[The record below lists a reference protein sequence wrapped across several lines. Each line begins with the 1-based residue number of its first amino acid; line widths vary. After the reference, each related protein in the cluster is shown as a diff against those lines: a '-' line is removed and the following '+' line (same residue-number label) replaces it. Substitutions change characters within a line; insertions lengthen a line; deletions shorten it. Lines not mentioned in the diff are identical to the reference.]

1 MGWLSKVPLK
11 VEPRKRDAEK
21 TGIEQRLG
29 DVERRVAL
37 LEAEARVR
45 KG

>member
-11 VEPRKRDAEK
+11 VEPQKRDVEK
-21 TGIEQRLG
+21 TSIERRLG

-37 LEAEARVR
+37 LEAEAKVR
-45 KG
+45 KK